1 MKRFTFSVPQN
12 ILFGE
17 GVLKELPGAAGK
29 LGGKHGFIISGPT
42 LNRLGVVGQCEEI
55 LTQAGIAVS
64 TFCDTEGNPSVE
76 TVERAAE
83 AFRASGADFIVA
95 LGGGSPMDVAKAV
108 GVVAKY
114 GGSITEVTDP
124 ELSVYEKYQGW
135 NERVWG
141 NEIITI
147 LRGARKYSG
156 YDIEPFIEKLKWKKE
171 YMQIDFPDPF
181 DPERWNRIDVDELF
195 AED

>member
-1 MKRFTFSVPQN
+1 M
-12 ILFGE
+12 
-17 GVLKELPGAAGK
+17 
-29 LGGKHGFIISGPT
+29 
-42 LNRLGVVGQCEEI
+42 
-55 LTQAGIAVS
+55 AGITLETAKRHLDAWLEAELAVTNAQS
-64 TFCDTEGNPSVE
+64 YTIGSRTMTKANLTEIRKSIEYWQGKV
-76 TVERAAE
+76 T
-83 AFRASGADFIVA
+83 A
-95 LGGGSPMDVAKAV
+95 LEN
-108 GVVAKY
+108 VAKY

-171 YMQIDFPDPF
+171 YMQTDFPDPF